1 MSRELDATIAEAL
14 GYSLAESASE
24 PVMDRSKSEFMSQLE
39 RVPYYSTD
47 GNAMLEL
54 DKEMQEQGWQL
65 QLRYHPLTGFTAIY
79 IGGSGIHGS
88 GWGRSDLEPLAR
100 ALSAYKALT
109 GKEWVLE
116 ESAPFTEEQMEYLL
130 KRIEENKRRKCNG

>member
-1 MSRELDATIAEAL
+1 MSRELDVTIAEAL

-54 DKEMQEQGWQL
+54 DREMRERGYYL
-65 QLRYHPLTGFTAIY
+65 TIMKPHFLNVLTGRVIEFAAIY
-79 IGGSGIHGS
+79 QTLEQLSQYEHKECQAVVNFKGTETAKN
-88 GWGRSDLEPLAR
+88 EPLAR

-109 GKEWVLE
+109 GKEWE
-116 ESAPFTEEQMEYLL
+116 GEGE
-130 KRIEENKRRKCNG
+130 